1 MDFWITILGL
11 ARRTRVLL
19 PAVLIA
25 ATVRKTGF
33 LGSPVT

>member
-11 ARRTRVLL
+11 ARRKRVLI
-19 PAVLIA
+19 PVLIA
-25 ATVRKTGF
+25 ATAL